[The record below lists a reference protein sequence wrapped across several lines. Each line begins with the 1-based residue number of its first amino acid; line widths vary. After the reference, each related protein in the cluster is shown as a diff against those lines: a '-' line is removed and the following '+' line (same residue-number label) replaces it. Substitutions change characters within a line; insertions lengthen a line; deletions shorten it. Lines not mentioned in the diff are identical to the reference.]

1 MLETGLFLS
10 LRAAIGEGYTP
21 GAAIILAAAASAAL
35 VVAPRASAPALR
47 TALKPFAG
55 LLRRYVEG
63 CQCRAIL
70 GFVSREAMARWR
82 GRLLHVGK
90 GGKIALGSI
99 LVVMGALVL
108 SGLDKQVETFLVNSS
123 PHWLTDLTTRF

>member
-1 MLETGLFLS
+1 MPCDSWFRVARGH
-10 LRAAIGEGYTP
+10 
-21 GAAIILAAAASAAL
+21 GALAR
-35 VVAPRASAPALR
+35 P
-47 TALKPFAG
+47 
-55 LLRRYVEG
+55 
-63 CQCRAIL
+63 
-70 GFVSREAMARWR
+70 
-82 GRLLHVGK
+82 LLHVGK